1 MEGGSSTNENFMM
14 GGAMDEINDL
24 LSTNKCS
31 PFVVFLIMGAIN
43 LMSIYNSRT
52 TLQKYNN
59 QKYDQLF
66 TTYMMYEIKFL
77 ILSAASIYGLCQYKQ
92 PQLAWILILMLLF
105 YNLLKNMVVFLPIP
119 GALSGAPNNSVP
131 VGTNYGI
138 TPQMQQALLQQT
150 AKQSLNKQL
159 DLNALNS
166 NANNMAP
173 PLDASAST
181 GDYAKF

>member
-1 MEGGSSTNENFMM
+1 MEGGSTTANNLML
-14 GGAMDEINDL
+14 GGGMDEINDL

-77 ILSAASIYGLCQYKQ
+77 ILSAASVYGLCQYKQ
-92 PQLAWILILMLLF
+92 QQLAWIVIMILLF
-105 YNLLKNMVVFLPIP
+105 YNLLKNIVVFLPMP
-119 GALSGAPNNSVP
+119 GVLSNAPNNSVP

-150 AKQSLNKQL
+150 AKQGLNKQL

-166 NANNMAP
+166 NDNNMAP
-173 PLDASAST
+173 PLDDST
-181 GDYAKF
+181 GGFAKF